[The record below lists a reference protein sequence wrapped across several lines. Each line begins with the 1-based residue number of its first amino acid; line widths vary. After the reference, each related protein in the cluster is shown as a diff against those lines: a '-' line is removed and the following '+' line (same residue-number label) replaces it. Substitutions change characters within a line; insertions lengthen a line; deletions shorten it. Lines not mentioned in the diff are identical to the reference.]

1 VVPCS
6 PPSLP
11 RPRLWPVGRRRRVPS
26 RAFLGILVGAELLAS
41 VCAHGEQNRAPSGE
55 PVEFDIPAQPLAQAL
70 DAYARLSGMA
80 ALFDQ
85 SLAAGRR
92 SASVKGSLTA
102 DQALR
107 LLLAGSGL
115 SIRYASRSAFTL
127 ALAVATVAPAL
138 ASPGGAGASGADRR
152 AYFADLEDALAKAL
166 CRRPETEP
174 GRYRLGVQLWIGPRG
189 KVLASHLLDSTGD
202 ARRDVAIADTL
213 AAIPVAAPPAAL
225 PQPVTIVLL
234 PNSPGASACPGA
246 EGRAE

>member
-1 VVPCS
+1 
-6 PPSLP
+6 
-11 RPRLWPVGRRRRVPS
+11 
-26 RAFLGILVGAELLAS
+26 LAS
-41 VCAHGEQNRAPSGE
+41 GRAHGEQNATPPGE
-55 PVEFDIPAQPLAQAL
+55 PLEFDIPAQPLAQAL

-85 SLAAGRR
+85 SFAAGRR
-92 SASVKGSLTA
+92 SASVKGRLTA

-115 SIRYASRSAFTL
+115 SIRYAGRSAFTL
-127 ALAVATVAPAL
+127 EPAVATVAPAL
-138 ASPGGAGASGADRR
+138 ASPRRGGRSGADRR
-152 AYFADLEDALAKAL
+152 AYFADLEDALTKAL

-174 GRYRLGVQLWIGPRG
+174 GRYRLGMQLWIGPGG

-202 ARRDVAIADTL
+202 ERRDLAIADT
-213 AAIPVAAPPAAL
+213 AQAIPVASPPAEL

-234 PNSPGASACPGA
+234 PNSRGASACPGD